1 MSRVLRVMLVD
12 DHALVRSAVRGAL
25 EAPDIE
31 IVAEAASAEAAFDAA
46 LRARPDIILLDVD
59 MPGMTGLQLIRELSP
74 RLPDTQIVMLSVS
87 GDEATVHE
95 ALRHGAAGYLT
106 KDLGPEALQRAVRGV
121 RAGDLPMS
129 RRMAARTLRRFIEG
143 GGSPSGADD
152 SPLSILSSRETEVLA
167 QLAEGL
173 TDREIAAALVISP
186 RTVES
191 HVSNVLRKLAVR
203 NRAEAARAYREARA
217 TSGDEAAQAADPPG

>member
-1 MSRVLRVMLVD
+1 MSRMLRVMLVD

-25 EAPDIE
+25 QAPDIE
-31 IVAEAASAEAAFDAA
+31 VVAEASSAEAAFGEA
-46 LRARPDIILLDVD
+46 LRTRPDIILLDVD
-59 MPGMTGLQLIRELSP
+59 MPGMTGLQLIRELRP

-87 GDEATVHE
+87 GDESTVLD
-95 ALRHGAAGYLT
+95 AMRHGAAGYLT

-121 RAGDLPMS
+121 RDGDLPMS

-143 GGSPSGADD
+143 TGSDIGDD
-152 SPLSILSSRETEVLA
+152 ASSLSVLSSRETEVLA

-173 TDREIAAALVISP
+173 TDREIADALVISP

-191 HVSNVLRKLAVR
+191 HVSNVLRKLGVR
-203 NRAEAARAYREARA
+203 NRAEAARAYREARGPR
-217 TSGDEAAQAADPPG
+217 GDG